1 MSSAFMFGLQR
12 VQGVSTNTFLLPPN
26 GSDSAAP
33 NGIVIFHLPASAI
46 VDSKRVMLHLDATTS
61 GTNAGARLP
70 SIQSLISRV
79 TVSIGG
85 VQVSSGHSYHN
96 AMLAAK
102 QAIMKNKIDSV
113 SGHKDFAR
121 DISPVDGSALATT
134 GNEVFTPGQ
143 RLFAVPLLDH
153 LELQP
158 QYLDTSLVG
167 TVEVSIQFADT
178 SVLSSVAGVTLPGSE
193 VDAGAVRTTNFDLD
207 GAGNA
212 SYSVSNLRLSVPVV
226 AFAGSFYDE
235 MIQSRLSS
243 QQFIEYQFKNI
254 FASQHS
260 HNTSTTVSVSTQS
273 LDRIW
278 TAFRATGFATQG
290 APVPVTGGKQ
300 ALNKGLATAEATVVN
315 TLGVDPGK
323 SIFPNGEEKYN
334 PKAFNFAEPL
344 TAGKASVLLQLQV
357 NGVNMPQ
364 SACTSAEAYAI
375 TKANVLGGSYHCEDR
390 MALSQYRDNYYVQCL
405 ARLNLSDG
413 EYERILS
420 GCDFRGSSGSVT
432 LTTSNT
438 DTSDLLIFLEC
449 SSTMR
454 VGSGRAIEV
463 VV

>member
-1 MSSAFMFGLQR
+1 MFGLQR
-12 VQGVSTNTFLLPPN
+12 VQGNSTNTFLIPPN
-26 GSDSAAP
+26 GADSAAP
-33 NGIVIFHLPASAI
+33 NGIVNFHLPASAI

-70 SIQSLISRV
+70 PIQSLISRV

-85 VQVSSGHSYHN
+85 VQVSSGHSYYN

-102 QAIMKNKIDSV
+102 QAIVKNKIDSV
-113 SGHKDFAR
+113 SGHLHFAR
-121 DISPVDGSALATT
+121 DITPVTNTAIT
-134 GNEVFTPGQ
+134 GTNNEVYTPGQ
-143 RLFAVPLLDH
+143 RLFSVPLLDN

-167 TVEVSIQFADT
+167 TVEVSIQFADN
-178 SVLSSVAGVTLPGSE
+178 SVLSSVAGVTLPGDRANDASE
-193 VDAGAVRTTNFDLD
+193 RTTNFDVD

-243 QQFIEYQFKNI
+243 QGFIEYQFKNV
-254 FASQHS
+254 FASQHN
-260 HNTSTTVSVSTQS
+260 HNTSTRVSVSTQS

-300 ALNKGLATAEATVVN
+300 ALNKGLASAAATIVN
-315 TLGVDPGK
+315 SLGADPGR
-323 SIFPNGEEKYN
+323 SVFPNGEERYVS
-334 PKAFNFAEPL
+334 KAFNFTEPL
-344 TAGKASVLLQLQV
+344 AAGKASAMLQLQV

-364 SACTSAEAYAI
+364 SAVTSAEAYAI
-375 TKANVLGGSYHCEDR
+375 TKANVLGGSYHCEDK
-390 MALSQYRDNYYVQCL
+390 MSLSQYRDNFYVQCL
-405 ARLNLSDG
+405 ARLNISDG
-413 EYERILS
+413 EYERNLS
-420 GCDFRGSSGSVT
+420 GLDARGGSSDITV
-432 LTTSNT
+432 TTSNT

>member
-1 MSSAFMFGLQR
+1 
-12 VQGVSTNTFLLPPN
+12 
-26 GSDSAAP
+26 
-33 NGIVIFHLPASAI
+33 
-46 VDSKRVMLHLDATTS
+46 
-61 GTNAGARLP
+61 
-70 SIQSLISRV
+70 
-79 TVSIGG
+79 
-85 VQVSSGHSYHN
+85 
-96 AMLAAK
+96 AK

-113 SGHKDFAR
+113 SGHPHFVR
-121 DISPVDGSALATT
+121 DISPVDGSAIVARN
-134 GNEVFTPGQ
+134 NEVYTPGQ
-143 RLFAVPLLDH
+143 RLFALPLLDH
-153 LELQP
+153 LEMQP
-158 QYLDTSLVG
+158 QYLDTSLCG
-167 TVEVSIQFADT
+167 IIEVSIQFADT
-178 SVLSSVAGVTLPGSE
+178 SVLSSVAGVTLPGTCAD
-193 VDAGAVRTTNFDLD
+193 DASVLATNFDLD
-207 GAGNA
+207 GAKTA

-235 MIQSRLSS
+235 MIQSRLGS
-243 QQFIEYQFKNI
+243 QGFVEYQFKNI

-260 HNTSTTVSVSTQS
+260 HNTSTRVSVSTQS
-273 LDRIW
+273 LDRVW
-278 TAFRATGFATQG
+278 TAFRATAFATQG

-300 ALNKGLATAEATVVN
+300 ALNTDAVSATEATACNA
-315 TLGVDPGK
+315 LGEDPGK
-323 SIFPNGEEKYN
+323 SIFPNGEERYVS
-334 PKAFNFAEPL
+334 KAFNFAEPL
-344 TAGKASVLLQLQV
+344 AGGKASAMLQLQV

-390 MALSQYRDNYYVQCL
+390 MALSQYRDNFYVQCL

-420 GCDFRGSSGSVT
+420 GLDTRGSSADIT

>member
-12 VQGVSTNTFLLPPN
+12 VQGLSTNTFLLPPN
-26 GSDSAAP
+26 GADSASP

-46 VDSKRVMLHLDATTS
+46 VDTKKVMLHLDATTS
-61 GTNAGARLP
+61 GATAGARLP
-70 SIQSLISRV
+70 PIQSLIQRV

-102 QAIMKNKIDSV
+102 QAIMKNRVDSV
-113 SGHKDFAR
+113 SGHRDFAR
-121 DISPVDGSALATT
+121 DISPIDGTALTTT
-134 GNEVFTPGQ
+134 GNEVYTPGQ

-178 SVLSSVAGVTLPGSE
+178 SVLSSVAGVTLPGNQD
-193 VDAGAVRTTNFDLD
+193 DAGTALTTNYDLD
-207 GAGNA
+207 GAQNA

-226 AFAGSFYDE
+226 AFASSFYDE
-235 MIQSRLSS
+235 MIQSRLAS
-243 QQFIEYQFKNI
+243 QGFIEYQFKNV

-260 HNTSTTVSVSTQS
+260 HNTSTRVSVSTQS

-278 TAFRATGFATQG
+278 TAFRASAFATQG
-290 APVPVTGGKQ
+290 APVPISGGLR
-300 ALNKGLATAEATVVN
+300 ALNEGQSGAASTAVN
-315 TLGVDPGK
+315 ALGADPGRPDL
-323 SIFPNGEEKYN
+323 PNGEERYVS
-334 PKAFNFAEPL
+334 KAFNFEEPL
-344 TAGKASVLLQLQV
+344 TSGRASAMLQLQV

-364 SACTSAEAYAI
+364 SACTSSEAYAI
-375 TKANVLGGSYHCEDR
+375 TKANVLGGSYHCEDK
-390 MALSQYRDNYYVQCL
+390 MTLVAYRSNYYVQCL
-405 ARLNLSDG
+405 ARLNISDG

-420 GCDFRGSSGSVT
+420 GLDTRGSSADIT

>member
-1 MSSAFMFGLQR
+1 MSAAFMFGLQR
-12 VQGVSTNTFLLPPN
+12 VQGISTNTFLLPPN
-26 GSDSAAP
+26 GADSASP

-46 VDSKRVMLHLDATTS
+46 VDTKRVMLHLDATTS
-61 GTNAGARLP
+61 GAAAGARLP
-70 SIQSLISRV
+70 PIQSLISRV

-96 AMLAAK
+96 AMMAAK

-113 SGHKDFAR
+113 SGHLHFAR
-121 DISPVDGSALATT
+121 DITPVTNTAIATT
-134 GNEVFTPGQ
+134 GNEVYTAGQ
-143 RLFAVPLLDH
+143 RLFSVPLLDH

-167 TVEVSIQFADT
+167 TVEVTIQFADT
-178 SVLSSVAGVTLPGSE
+178 SVLSSVAGVTLPGSRAN
-193 VDAGAVRTTNFDLD
+193 DASVVATNFDAD

-212 SYSVSNLRLSVPVV
+212 SYAVSNLRLSVPVI

-235 MIQSRLSS
+235 LIQSRLSS
-243 QQFIEYQFKNI
+243 QGFIEYQFKNI

-260 HNTSTTVSVSTQS
+260 HNTSTRVSVSTQS
-273 LDRIW
+273 LDRVW

-300 ALNKGLATAEATVVN
+300 ALNKGLAAAAATVVN

-323 SIFPNGEEKYN
+323 SIFPNGEERYV
-334 PKAFNFAEPL
+334 PKAFNFEEPL
-344 TAGKASVLLQLQV
+344 AAGKASAMLQLQI

-364 SACTSAEAYAI
+364 SAVTSSEAYAI

-390 MALSQYRDNYYVQCL
+390 MALSQYRDNFYVQCL
-405 ARLNLSDG
+405 ARLNMSDG
-413 EYERILS
+413 EFERILS
-420 GCDFRGSSGSVT
+420 GLDTRGSSADIT